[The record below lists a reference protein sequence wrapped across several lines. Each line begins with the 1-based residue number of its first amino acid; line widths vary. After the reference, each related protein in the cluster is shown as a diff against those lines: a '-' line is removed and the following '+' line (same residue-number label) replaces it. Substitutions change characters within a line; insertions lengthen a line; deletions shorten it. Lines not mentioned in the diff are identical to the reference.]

1 MEVECFMLL
10 IAIEL
15 CAVNISIQLYGIRKI
30 LEDIRD
36 SKEVDDNDT

>member
-1 MEVECFMLL
+1 MEVGCFMLL

-15 CAVNISIQLYGIRKI
+15 CTMSIIGTLYEIRKI

-36 SKEVDDNDT
+36 SKENTNNG